1 MAKINNVMFFIHVIL
16 TTTISEMKLREVKKL
31 IQGCT
36 ANKWKVRIQ
45 IQASKFMIYHF
56 SNFLKL
62 FSLV

>member
-1 MAKINNVMFFIHVIL
+1 MFFIHVIL

-31 IQGCT
+31 VQGHT

-45 IQASKFMIYHF
+45 TQDSNFMIYHF

-62 FSLV
+62 FSFV